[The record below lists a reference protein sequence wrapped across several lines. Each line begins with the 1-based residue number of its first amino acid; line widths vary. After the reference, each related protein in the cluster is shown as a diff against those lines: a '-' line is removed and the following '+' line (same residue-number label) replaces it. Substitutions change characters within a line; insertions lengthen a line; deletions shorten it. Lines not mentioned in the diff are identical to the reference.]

1 MQRQTSGQGING
13 GGDHGSKVAVC
24 ARRPSQMNS
33 VFYGKQYFLRCY
45 SAAVW
50 KICLPFICKATE
62 QRANG
67 VLSGPS
73 LCMRL
78 MRSMCDAAAG
88 RSGAA
93 NLTCLTRQ
101 SKSTA
106 SLPKNV
112 LKRVSRACK
121 CRVCAWK
128 IKEEKNN
135 KS

>member
-1 MQRQTSGQGING
+1 MSSI
-13 GGDHGSKVAVC
+13 
-24 ARRPSQMNS
+24 
-33 VFYGKQYFLRCY
+33 FYDEQYFLRCY
-45 SAAVW
+45 SAAMW
-50 KICLPFICKATE
+50 KMCLTFICKATE

-78 MRSMCDAAAG
+78 MCSVCDAAAS
-88 RSGAA
+88 RSGAV
-93 NLTCLTRQ
+93 NLTCSTRQ

-112 LKRVSRACK
+112 LKRVSRACE
-121 CRVCAWK
+121 CQVRAWK